1 MKNKL
6 VIGGAGFIGSQLVKK
21 LLVSSKVTVIDNLS
35 RGSTDYI
42 DAFMELENFKFLQ
55 FDVSNQHQCKSAFSE
70 AIDFAEIDEVWHLA
84 ANSDIPA
91 GVNDSSV
98 DLKDT
103 FLTTFEI
110 LNCMKFHKIKVIH
123 FASSSAIYGDCM
135 NSKISEK
142 TGPLLPISNYGAMK
156 LASEA
161 QISAAAEHFL
171 DRANIFRFP
180 NVIGTPA
187 THGVIFDFINRLI
200 LNKNELTV
208 LGNGT
213 QQKSYLHV
221 KELIDAMLFI
231 KEKDTDAKIEV
242 FNIGPEDDGVTVK
255 FIAENVVKRV
265 SPNARIIF
273 GEGNKGWIGDV
284 PKFRYSVDKLKKIGW
299 KPEWSSKKAV
309 LNSIDEIANQL
320 LTNHY

>member
-1 MKNKL
+1 MNNIL
-6 VIGGAGFIGSQLVKK
+6 IIGGAGFIGSQLVKK
-21 LLVSSKVTVIDNLS
+21 LLSSNKITVVDNLS
-35 RGSTDYI
+35 RGSTSYI
-42 DAFMELENFKFLQ
+42 EEFMEHENFKFLK
-55 FDVSNQHQCKSAFSE
+55 FDVSNKNECNSAFSE
-70 AIDFAEIDEVWHLA
+70 AINFGEIDEVWHLA

-91 GVNDSSV
+91 GVNDSNI

-110 LNCMKFHKIKVIH
+110 LNCMKVYNIKVIH
-123 FASSSAIYGDCM
+123 FASSSAIYGDCQ
-135 NSKISEK
+135 NLKISEK

-161 QISAAAEHFL
+161 QISAASEHFL
-171 DRANIFRFP
+171 QRANIFRFP

-187 THGVIFDFINRLI
+187 THGVIFDFINRLK
-200 LNKNELTV
+200 LNKSELTV

-221 KELIDAMLFI
+221 SELIDAMLFI
-231 KEKDTDAKIEV
+231 KNKHTDSKVEV
-242 FNIGPEDDGVTVK
+242 FNIGPDDDGVTVK

-265 SPNARIIF
+265 SPKARLNF

-284 PKFRYSVDKLKKIGW
+284 PKFRYSINKLKSLGW
-299 KPEWSSKKAV
+299 KPKLSSENAIIIA
-309 LNSIDEIANQL
+309 IDEIANQL
-320 LTNHY
+320 T

>member
-6 VIGGAGFIGSQLVKK
+6 IIGGAGFIGSQLVKK
-21 LLVSSKVTVIDNLS
+21 MLISNKVTVIDNLS
-35 RGSTDYI
+35 RGSTTYI
-42 DAFMELENFKFLQ
+42 EAFVGFENFKFLK
-55 FDVSNQHQCKSAFSE
+55 FDVSNNVECHAAFLE
-70 AIDFAEIDEVWHLA
+70 AFKFGEIDEVWHLA

-91 GVNDSSV
+91 GVNDSNI
-98 DLKDT
+98 DFKDT

-123 FASSSAIYGDCM
+123 FASSSAIYGDCK
-135 NSKISEK
+135 NLKISEK

-161 QISAAAEHFL
+161 QISAASEHFL
-171 DRANIFRFP
+171 NRANIFRFP
-180 NVIGTPA
+180 NVVGTPA

-200 LNKNELTV
+200 LNKSELTV

-221 KELIDAMLFI
+221 SELIDAMLFI
-231 KEKDTDAKIEV
+231 KERETNSKIEV
-242 FNIGPEDDGVTVK
+242 FNIGPDDDGVTVK
-255 FIAENVVKRV
+255 FIAENVIKRV
-265 SPNARIIF
+265 SPKAELIF

-284 PKFRYSVDKLKKIGW
+284 PKFRYSIDKLKKIGW
-299 KPEWSSKKAV
+299 KSKLSSKGAIIKA
-309 LNSIDEIANQL
+309 IDEIANQL
-320 LTNHY
+320 T